1 MSYGTMVITST
12 IKPMEKLLLF
22 LPLLLVHV
30 PVMAQQV
37 NQYDVCTQYREVYT
51 PGYYDRYGN
60 YVSGGVSTQRYN
72 VPCNNTSYNHVEPRQ
87 VQPQRRVCAAAPVGA
102 ILGGIAG
109 YKATPRVA
117 DRWYMIPLGI
127 FGGSVVGSALCE

>member
-1 MSYGTMVITST
+1 MNLKAVLLST
-12 IKPMEKLLLF
+12 LLLA
-22 LPLLLVHV
+22 PA

-51 PGYYDRYGN
+51 PGHYDRYGN
-60 YVSGGVSTQRYN
+60 YVSGGVSTQTYN
-72 VPCNNTSYNHVEPRQ
+72 VPCKDPKPHHYNGHYNGRYNGHLKSDNSPEKSS
-87 VQPQRRVCAAAPVGA
+87 CAAAPIGA

-109 YKATPRVA
+109 YKTTPRVA

-127 FGGSVVGSALCE
+127 LGGSAVGNALC